1 MEAEKFYYCNERQFT
16 KQKMKITTYS
26 LLQIILVA
34 VHLKLVQSGRNIPE
48 VSNVKMYCMCFVV
61 YLTRLNLGNFVNSV

>member
-1 MEAEKFYYCNERQFT
+1 MMEAEKFYYCNERQFT

-48 VSNVKMYCMCFVV
+48 VSM
-61 YLTRLNLGNFVNSV
+61 